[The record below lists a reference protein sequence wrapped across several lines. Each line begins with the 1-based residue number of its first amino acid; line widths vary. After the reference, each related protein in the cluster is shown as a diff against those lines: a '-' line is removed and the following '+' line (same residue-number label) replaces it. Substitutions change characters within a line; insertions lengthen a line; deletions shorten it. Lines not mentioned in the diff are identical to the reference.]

1 MCENLKVDTATENQI
16 YGRSD
21 TFIQKVLRRD
31 MFKQE
36 LKQWR

>member
-1 MCENLKVDTATENQI
+1 MFENLKVNTATENQI

-21 TFIQKVLRRD
+21 TFIQILRRD